1 MVGGNP
7 QIMWGFLERIKIMRA
22 YFIKGT
28 WALFGMGEGGIMKRI
43 KVDCGSF
50 PFIQNIMV
58 LDWM

>member
-1 MVGGNP
+1 
-7 QIMWGFLERIKIMRA
+7 MWGFLERIKIMRA